1 MPRTRFLP
9 TVFGRRARW
18 IAVALVAVMAIGTLL
33 VWQWRRRLGTFDL
46 IVYNGKIFD
55 GERMLTRGL
64 CVGIRGGKI
73 AKIGFLYPA
82 HAKQWL
88 NAHGQ
93 VVAPGFI
100 DVHTHVERNIPKN
113 RPFRAP
119 NFVRQGVTTLITG
132 NCGTSSVDVE
142 GLLDG
147 LSKSGSQVNVATL
160 VGHNSVRE
168 AVMGRAA
175 EAATPEAIE
184 KMRKLVDRNMAA
196 GALGFSSGLA
206 YSPGCF
212 ATRDEVVKL
221 AQVAGRYSGLYVTHM
236 RDEAI
241 EGPQALEEAIQIA
254 RLAHVPL
261 HISHFKIAAERQWG
275 GAANRLQR
283 LDRERKAG
291 LPITLDVYGY
301 RASSSSLEILLP
313 KDLRGDNVGWRAL
326 EDTGRRALIG
336 NQILARLRETGF
348 PDFSYAKVAVFSP
361 NREVE
366 GKDIRELA
374 ASLGYGERSQS
385 NVGLKSQVDA
395 ILYLLS
401 RGGAQ
406 MVYTDMKED
415 DVETILKD
423 SHTSFGTD
431 SAVRG
436 GGAFFVHPRG
446 VGNFPRILGHY
457 VRELHVL
464 TLEEALRKMT
474 SLAAQTFHLGRRGRI
489 RPGYAADLV
498 VFDPGQ
504 IVDNATYEAPLNPPS
519 GISFVLVNG
528 VLAVDH
534 GKTTD
539 RNAGRPIR
547 RTAGTLE

>member
-1 MPRTRFLP
+1 MPRSGFRRTLFGTRS
-9 TVFGRRARW
+9 RW
-18 IAVALVAVMAIGTLL
+18 VVVALIGVIAIGTLL

-46 IVYNGKIFD
+46 IVYNGRIFD
-55 GERMLTRGL
+55 GERMLTRGVCL
-64 CVGIRGGKI
+64 GIRGGKI

-82 HAKQWL
+82 RAKQWV

-132 NCGTSSVDVE
+132 NCGTSSVDI
-142 GLLDG
+142 GALLEG

-175 EAATPEAIE
+175 EAASPEAIE
-184 KMRKLVDRNMAA
+184 KMRQLVDRNMAA

-236 RDEAI
+236 RDEGI
-241 EGPQALEEAIQIA
+241 EGQQALEEAIQIA

-261 HISHFKIAAERQWG
+261 HISHFKIAAGRQWG
-275 GAANRLQR
+275 SAASRLQR
-283 LDRERKAG
+283 IDREREAG

-313 KDLRGDNVGWRAL
+313 KDLRGDNVRWRAL
-326 EDTGRRALIG
+326 EDTANRKAAIG
-336 NQILARLRETGF
+336 EEILSRLQETGF

-361 NREVE
+361 NREFE
-366 GKDIRELA
+366 GKDIPEVAL
-374 ASLGYGERSQS
+374 SLGYGERSQTQA
-385 NVGLKSQVDA
+385 GLKSQVDA

-401 RGGAQ
+401 HGGAQ

-415 DVETILKD
+415 DVETILQD
-423 SHTSFGTD
+423 PHTSFGTD

-474 SLAAQTFHLGRRGRI
+474 SLAAETFHLNHRGRI

-498 VFDPGQ
+498 VFDPDQ
-504 IVDNATYEAPLNPPS
+504 IEDNATYAAPLNPPS
-519 GISFVLVNG
+519 GIAFVFVNG
-528 VLAVDH
+528 VIALDH

-539 RNAGRPIR
+539 KNAGRPITR
-547 RTAGTLE
+547 MN

>member
-1 MPRTRFLP
+1 MPQ
-9 TVFGRRARW
+9 FGLRRALFDKRARW
-18 IAVALVAVMAIGTLL
+18 VVAALVVAIAIGTLL
-33 VWQWRRRLGTFDL
+33 VWHWRRRLGTFDL

-64 CVGIRGGKI
+64 CLGVRDGKI
-73 AKIGFLYPA
+73 SKIGFLYA
-82 HAKQWL
+82 ARAKRWV

-93 VVAPGFI
+93 IVAPGFI

-132 NCGTSSVDVE
+132 NCGTSSVDV
-142 GLLDG
+142 GALLEG
-147 LSKSGSQVNVATL
+147 LSKYGSQVNVATL

-175 EAATPEAIE
+175 ESASPEAIE

-221 AQVAGRYSGLYVTHM
+221 AEVAGRYSGLYVTHM
-236 RDEAI
+236 RDEGI

-261 HISHFKIAAERQWG
+261 HISHFKIAAGRQWG
-275 GAANRLQR
+275 SAASRLQR
-283 LDRERKAG
+283 LDREREAG

-313 KDLRGDNVGWRAL
+313 KDLRGDTVNWRAL
-326 EDTGRRALIG
+326 RDGAGHKGAVGQE
-336 NQILARLRETGF
+336 ILARLRAAGF
-348 PDFSYAKVAVFSP
+348 PDFSYARIAVFSP
-361 NREVE
+361 NREFE
-366 GKDIRELA
+366 GKDIPDVAR
-374 ASLGYGERSQS
+374 SLNYGEKSQTAA
-385 NVGLKSQVDA
+385 GLNSQVDA

-401 RGGAQ
+401 HGGAQ

-415 DVETILKD
+415 DVETILQD
-423 SHTSFGTD
+423 PHTSFGTD

-457 VRELHVL
+457 VRESHVL

-474 SLAAQTFHLGRRGRI
+474 SLAAETFHLSRRGRI

-498 VFDPGQ
+498 VFDPGL
-504 IVDNATYEAPLNPPS
+504 IADNATYAAPLNPPS
-519 GISFVLVNG
+519 GIAFVFVNG
-528 VLAVDH
+528 VLTVDH

-539 RNAGRPIR
+539 KNAGRPISR
-547 RTAGTLE
+547 MN

>member
-1 MPRTRFLP
+1 MPRASFRRSP
-9 TVFGRRARW
+9 FGRRARW
-18 IAVALVAVMAIGTLL
+18 LAVALLAVLAIGALL
-33 VWQWRRRLGTFDL
+33 VWQWRRYLGTFDL
-46 IVYNGKIFD
+46 IVYNGRIFD

-82 HAKQWL
+82 RAKQWL
-88 NAHGQ
+88 NAHGE

-132 NCGTSSVDVE
+132 NCGTSSIDIG
-142 GLLDG
+142 GLLEG

-175 EAATPEAIE
+175 EAASPEAIE

-212 ATRDEVVKL
+212 ATRDELVQL
-221 AQVAGRYSGLYVTHM
+221 AKVAGRYAGLYVTHM
-236 RDEAI
+236 RDEGI
-241 EGPQALEEAIQIA
+241 EGRQSLEEAIQIA

-275 GAANRLQR
+275 SAASRLKR
-283 LDRERKAG
+283 LDLAREAG
-291 LPITLDVYGY
+291 LPVTLDVYVY
-301 RASSSSLEILLP
+301 HASSTSLEILLP
-313 KDLRGDNVGWRAL
+313 KDLRGDNVRWRAL
-326 EDTGRRALIG
+326 GDGASRKAAISQE
-336 NQILARLRETGF
+336 ILARLREAGF

-361 NREVE
+361 NRELE
-366 GKDIRELA
+366 GKDIPDVA
-374 ASLGYGERSQS
+374 VSLGYGEGSQTRVS
-385 NVGLKSQVDA
+385 LTSQVDA

-401 RGGAQ
+401 HGGAQ

-415 DVETILKD
+415 DVETILQD

-436 GGAFFVHPRG
+436 GEAFFVHPRG
-446 VGNFPRILGHY
+446 VGNFARILGHY

-474 SLAAQTFHLGRRGRI
+474 SLAAETFHLGRRGRI
-489 RPGYAADLV
+489 RQGYAADLV

-504 IVDNATYEAPLNPPS
+504 VEDNATYAAPLNPPS
-519 GISFVLVNG
+519 GITFVLVNG
-528 VLAVDH
+528 VLALDH

-539 RNAGRPIR
+539 KNAGRPIR
-547 RTAGTLE
+547 RMN

>member
-1 MPRTRFLP
+1 MPRSGFRRTLFGTRS
-9 TVFGRRARW
+9 RW
-18 IAVALVAVMAIGTLL
+18 VVVALIGVIAIGTLL

-46 IVYNGKIFD
+46 IVYNGRIFD
-55 GERMLTRGL
+55 GERMLTRGVCL
-64 CVGIRGGKI
+64 GIRGGKI

-82 HAKQWL
+82 RAKQWV

-132 NCGTSSVDVE
+132 NCGTSSVDI
-142 GLLDG
+142 GALLEG

-175 EAATPEAIE
+175 EAASPEAIE
-184 KMRKLVDRNMAA
+184 KMRQLVDRNMAA

-236 RDEAI
+236 RDEGI
-241 EGPQALEEAIQIA
+241 EGQQALEEAIQIA

-261 HISHFKIAAERQWG
+261 HISHFKIAAGRQWG
-275 GAANRLQR
+275 SAASRLQR
-283 LDRERKAG
+283 IDREREAG
-291 LPITLDVYGY
+291 LPITLDAYGY

-313 KDLRGDNVGWRAL
+313 KDLRGDNVRWRAL
-326 EDTGRRALIG
+326 EDTANRKAAIG
-336 NQILARLRETGF
+336 EEILSRLQETGF

-361 NREVE
+361 NREFE
-366 GKDIRELA
+366 GKDIPEVAL
-374 ASLGYGERSQS
+374 SLGYGERSQTQA
-385 NVGLKSQVDA
+385 GLKSQVDA

-401 RGGAQ
+401 HGGAQ

-415 DVETILKD
+415 DVETILQD
-423 SHTSFGTD
+423 PHTSFGTD

-474 SLAAQTFHLGRRGRI
+474 SLAAETFHLNHRGRI

-498 VFDPGQ
+498 VFDPDQ
-504 IVDNATYEAPLNPPS
+504 IEDNATYAAPLNPPS
-519 GISFVLVNG
+519 GIAFVFVNG
-528 VLAVDH
+528 VIALDH

-539 RNAGRPIR
+539 KNAGRPITR
-547 RTAGTLE
+547 MN

>member
-1 MPRTRFLP
+1 MPRSGFRRTLFGTRS
-9 TVFGRRARW
+9 RW
-18 IAVALVAVMAIGTLL
+18 VVVALIGVIAIGTLL

-46 IVYNGKIFD
+46 IVYNGRIFD
-55 GERMLTRGL
+55 GERMLTRGVCL
-64 CVGIRGGKI
+64 GIRGGKI

-82 HAKQWL
+82 RAKQWV

-132 NCGTSSVDVE
+132 NCGTSSVDI
-142 GLLDG
+142 GALLEG

-175 EAATPEAIE
+175 EAASPEAIE
-184 KMRKLVDRNMAA
+184 KMRQLVDRNMAA

-236 RDEAI
+236 RDEGI
-241 EGPQALEEAIQIA
+241 EGQQALEEAIQIA

-261 HISHFKIAAERQWG
+261 HISHFKIAAGRQWG
-275 GAANRLQR
+275 SAASRLQR
-283 LDRERKAG
+283 IDREREAG

-313 KDLRGDNVGWRAL
+313 KDLRGDNVRWRAL
-326 EDTGRRALIG
+326 EDTANRKAAIG
-336 NQILARLRETGF
+336 EEILSRLQETGF

-361 NREVE
+361 NREFE
-366 GKDIRELA
+366 GKDIPEVAL
-374 ASLGYGERSQS
+374 SLGYGERSQTQA
-385 NVGLKSQVDA
+385 GLKSQVDA

-401 RGGAQ
+401 HGGAQ

-415 DVETILKD
+415 DVETILQD
-423 SHTSFGTD
+423 PHTSFGTD

-474 SLAAQTFHLGRRGRI
+474 SLAAETFHLNHRGRI

-498 VFDPGQ
+498 VFDPDQ
-504 IVDNATYEAPLNPPS
+504 IEDNATYAAPLNPPS
-519 GISFVLVNG
+519 GIAFVFVNG
-528 VLAVDH
+528 VIASTTARLRTRMQAVQL
-534 GKTTD
+534 
-539 RNAGRPIR
+539 P
-547 RTAGTLE
+547 E

>member
-1 MPRTRFLP
+1 L
-9 TVFGRRARW
+9 
-18 IAVALVAVMAIGTLL
+18 ALVVVLVIGALL
-33 VWQWRRRLGTFDL
+33 VWQWRRRLGTFDI
-46 IVYNGKIFD
+46 IVYNGRIFD
-55 GERMLTRGL
+55 GVRMLTRGL

-132 NCGTSSVDVE
+132 NCGTSSVDIE

-147 LSKSGSQVNVATL
+147 LAKYGSQVNVATL

-168 AVMGRAA
+168 AVMGRST
-175 EAATPEAIE
+175 EAASAEAIE

-275 GAANRLQR
+275 SAASRLQR

-313 KDLRGDNVGWRAL
+313 TDLRGDNVGWRAL
-326 EDTGRRALIG
+326 GDTGRRAVIG
-336 NQILARLRETGF
+336 NQILARLREAGF

-366 GKDIRELA
+366 GKDIPELA
-374 ASLGYGERSQS
+374 VSLGYGEASQS
-385 NVGLKSQVDA
+385 NVSLKSQVDA

-401 RGGAQ
+401 HGGAQ

-423 SHTSFGTD
+423 SHTSIGTD

-457 VRELHVL
+457 VRELQVL

-474 SLAAQTFHLGRRGRI
+474 SLAAETFHLGRRGRI
-489 RPGYAADLV
+489 QQGYAADLV
-498 VFDPGQ
+498 VFDPSQ
-504 IVDNATYEAPLNPPS
+504 IADNATYAAPLNPPS
-519 GISFVLVNG
+519 GITFVLVNG
-528 VLAVDH
+528 VLAVDQGRTT
-534 GKTTD
+534 GK
-539 RNAGRPIR
+539 NAGRPIR
-547 RTAGTLE
+547 RMN